1 MFTGLVQSTWHA
13 ENNINNATVP
23 MASSQSAT
31 EPHPGVCHQLS
42 VPQHLTCPSLPI
54 CTDHPNLHFLFY
66 KSYRCAWQAHVCT
79 PCFCVMSNLKLIWAH
94 WKPLVGFYGF
104 CITDSAS
111 GQSHF
116 SQEAAC
122 AFHIQFIS
130 THSWMKWLSKCKTV
144 NWFDYWFSC
153 ATYSKNCPVPLDQ
166 VC

>member
-1 MFTGLVQSTWHA
+1 MRKTTLTMPPFRWLHPRAPRSRSRECVTSWVSHSTSPA
-13 ENNINNATVP
+13 LP
-23 MASSQSAT
+23 FPSAQT
-31 EPHPGVCHQLS
+31 
-42 VPQHLTCPSLPI
+42 I
-54 CTDHPNLHFLFY
+54 PNCHFLFY

-104 CITDSAS
+104 CVTDSAS

-122 AFHIQFIS
+122 GFHVQFIS
-130 THSWMKWLSKCKTV
+130 THSWMKWGSECKTV
-144 NWFDYWFSC
+144 NWFDYWFSR